1 MKVLASVPERDS
13 ALLDPLREL
22 GCATTFDNLDT
33 ISNTDVV
40 VLGVKPFVIP
50 LVAKELKNKGKG
62 QLLISVAAGII
73 QRNISV
79 TKFKYWITPGI
90 DTQKIQSM
98 FGTNWR
104 MVRAMPNTAVTVG
117 EGATV
122 YCLGPGAEQSDGM
135 IVQKLFSSVGYC
147 ARVQESQIGKFSIL
161 RAFGF
166 LYEYIHF

>member
-22 GCATTFDNLDT
+22 GCETTHDNLET
-33 ISNTDVV
+33 INNTDVV

-50 LVAKELKNKGKG
+50 MVAKELKDKGKG
-62 QLLISVAAGII
+62 QLLISVAAGGI
-73 QRNISV
+73 QWIENISM
-79 TKFKYWITPGI
+79 TKCKYWIILGI
-90 DTQKIQSM
+90 DTQKIQLM

-147 ARVQESQIGKFSIL
+147 SRVQESQIGK
-161 RAFGF
+161 
-166 LYEYIHF
+166 Y